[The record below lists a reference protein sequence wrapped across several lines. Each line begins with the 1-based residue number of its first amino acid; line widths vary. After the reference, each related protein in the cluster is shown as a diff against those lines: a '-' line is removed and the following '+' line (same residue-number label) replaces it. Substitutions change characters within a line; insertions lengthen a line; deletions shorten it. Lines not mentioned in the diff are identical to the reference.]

1 MPFAATQMHLR
12 DYHTKW
18 RKPETNTKRFS
29 YTWNLKYDTNE
40 LFYETKKKKK
50 KNSDIENRFVMA
62 KEEERWER
70 DALESLGLADANS
83 CI

>member
-1 MPFAATQMHLR
+1 MTQMNLFM
-12 DYHTKW
+12 
-18 RKPETNTKRFS
+18 KP
-29 YTWNLKYDTNE
+29 
-40 LFYETKKKKK
+40 KKK